1 LGQLLQGNGDDLFKL
16 TISRPSLTALPYRG
30 AQYNDEAEFLIMVIE
45 TRTVTRKL
53 QDCFVGCSSSAV
65 VTFGDVH
72 LCTRVA
78 LNLQHIYGTGR
89 VSG

>member
-1 LGQLLQGNGDDLFKL
+1 
-16 TISRPSLTALPYRG
+16 
-30 AQYNDEAEFLIMVIE
+30 MVVNAG
-45 TRTVTRKL
+45 TVTRKL
-53 QDCFVGCSSSAV
+53 QDCLVGCSSSAM

-72 LCTRVA
+72 LCTRNA

>member
-1 LGQLLQGNGDDLFKL
+1 MLGQVVRA
-16 TISRPSLTALPYRG
+16 IETALF
-30 AQYNDEAEFLIMVIE
+30 EAEDRAALADLHGLRFGALPTGSKAMVVDAG
-45 TRTVTRKL
+45 TVTRKL
-53 QDCFVGCSSSAV
+53 QDCFVGCFSSAV

-72 LCTRVA
+72 LCTRNA